1 MSAFKVVPRS
11 HLSFHHDGTPYLRY
25 EEHPEQVMVTCKAGS
40 AVLINQNVF
49 HGNYP
54 NIGDYPREMLGLAY
68 RPSWAGPSG
77 TVNAWD
83 PEQLAKMLPAVQ
95 ELMVDPNTRIWDFEG
110 GNKPPNMARKAPG
123 IDASRW
129 EQTG

>member
-11 HLSFHHDGTPYLRY
+11 HLSFHHDGNPYLRY
-25 EEHPEQVMVTCKAGS
+25 DEHPEQAMVTCRAGS

-54 NIGDYPREMLGLAY
+54 NIGAYAREMLGLAY
-68 RPSWAGPSG
+68 RPSWAGPSDKIEP
-77 TVNAWD
+77 WD
-83 PEQLAKMLPAVQ
+83 PEELAKTPPAVR
-95 ELMVDPNTRIWDFEG
+95 ELMGDPNTRIWHFEG
-110 GNKPPNMARKAPG
+110 GNKPPNMAKEGPG

-129 EQTG
+129 DRTS